1 MALPNYLA
9 NIKSS
14 GIYRFVWD
22 KSEVPAQTAQTLR
35 LMVGYS
41 EKGPFNTPVYCEN
54 TTDFI
59 SAFGNISKRLERRGV
74 FFHRLCLQA
83 LSTGPILA
91 INLKPFNLEEE
102 NHEKVDAVLTNCGDI
117 ANDSTY
123 VGLPA
128 TQEVDVVDVYNTN
141 KFWTLDP
148 DVLPSQLNNTDKY
161 ITITETDSKDTSC
174 TIFVRRAN
182 VSGYDLTLRD
192 WYNNVGE
199 EVPGY
204 LEPILDTNLSD
215 YFVDIY
221 VFKGELTQALCTGSG
236 VLAGYFDAEME
247 DGMTFKNLKIKTD
260 YKDAFGDNADA
271 LEALS
276 NDPSSNFIGQYT
288 GCTLPY
294 FKDGNGN
301 YISIDLVFNS
311 DNASHKLMMKLDESK
326 LEDATGDSN
335 EEIAEA
341 LTDFLKIGNAG
352 AVIEDGKG
360 NVTYPAIIPTYLKGY
375 TYVSDKDSSGVKL
388 AGLNLQDAL
397 FQVLSYKGIR
407 LALTNNVDVQY
418 HYIVD
423 TFESYVT
430 NGVKQQLATLAME
443 KDNAFAL
450 INFPNAKSF
459 QDFQNGKFMNKTQS
473 NTIAGARPYLDFKL
487 VTAAG
492 SGFSLVS
499 KANGASWCAYFSP
512 LVISDGTVKTTFP
525 SAALVSNNFMD
536 KWSIRHPYDAVAGP
550 NYGVMS
556 WEGLQGP
563 DYSYSQTDRDV
574 LEPFGVN
581 VMVYVPQRGTYINS
595 NQTAQ
600 QNPVTSL
607 SKINVRELVI
617 YIQDQIEIMMEGYH
631 WELNNQTT
639 RDNIK
644 AGADSILENIKT
656 NGGVYA
662 YNNVCDETNN
672 TDEVIDNEM
681 LILSTSIEPSRASGK
696 MVQELTLYKTGGLTS
711 SVTA

>member
-1 MALPNYLA
+1 MSLPNYLA

-54 TTDFI
+54 DTDFI

-83 LSTGPILA
+83 LSKGPILA
-91 INLKPFNLEEE
+91 MNLKPFNLDDDD
-102 NHEKVDAVLTNCGDI
+102 HEKVDAVMFDCKDI
-117 ANDSTY
+117 SDNETY

-128 TQEVDVVDVYNTN
+128 PTATDVVDVFNTN

-148 DVLPSQLNNTDKY
+148 NVLPTQLKTDKY
-161 ITITETDSKDTSC
+161 VTITETDSKDTSC
-174 TIFVRRAN
+174 TLFVRRAN
-182 VSGYDLTLRD
+182 VNGYNLTLRE

-199 EVPGY
+199 EIPEY

-215 YFVDIY
+215 YFIDIY
-221 VFKGELTQALCTGSG
+221 VFRGEFTQALCTKNG
-236 VLAGYFDAEME
+236 VLAQYFDEELE
-247 DGMTFKNLKIKTD
+247 DGSTFKNLKIKID

-311 DNASHKLMMKLDESK
+311 DNATHKLLMKLNEAT
-326 LEDATGDSN
+326 LENVTGDS
-335 EEIAEA
+335 ESELQSG
-341 LTDFLKIGNAG
+341 LTDLLKIGDAG
-352 AVIEDGKG
+352 AVKEDAEG
-360 NVTYPAIIPTYLKGY
+360 NITYPAIIPTYLEGY
-375 TYVSDKDSSGVKL
+375 TYVSDKDSFGVKL
-388 AGLNLQDAL
+388 SGLNLQDAL

-418 HYIVD
+418 HYIID
-423 TFESYVT
+423 TFESYVA
-430 NGVKQQLATLAME
+430 NGVKQQLAMLAME
-443 KDNAFAL
+443 KDNAFAIL
-450 INFPNAKSF
+450 NFPNAKSF

-499 KANGASWCAYFSP
+499 KVNGASWCGYFSP

-563 DYSYSQTDRDV
+563 DYSYSQSDRDI

-581 VMVYVPQRGTYINS
+581 VMVYVPLRGTYINS

-617 YIQDQIEIMMEGYH
+617 YIQDQIETMMEGYH
-631 WELNNQTT
+631 WELNTQTT
-639 RDNIK
+639 RDNVK
-644 AGADSILENIKT
+644 SGADSILENIKT

-662 YNNVCDETNN
+662 YNNVCDKSNN
-672 TDEVIDNEM
+672 TNEVIDNEM
-681 LILSTSIEPSRASGK
+681 LILSTSIEPSKGSGK